1 MALMVNL
8 RHLEAH
14 SIHLEG
20 ELSVAELD
28 IDTRDQ
34 AIQVTQPLQYHLEVE
49 KIEDGLL
56 LQGDLHLVLEC
67 KCVRCLKPFKYRL
80 DLEEGAYHVPLQGED
95 AAPVVND
102 CVDLT
107 PFVRED
113 ILLAFPQH
121 PLCDRECRGLP
132 KPEAAKARKGRG
144 AGQTEASSS
153 AWAELNKLKFNR

>member
-28 IDTRDQ
+28 IDTKDQ
-34 AIQVTQPLQYHLEVE
+34 VIQVAQPLQYNLEVE

-56 LQGDLHLVLEC
+56 LQGDLHLVLAC

-80 DLEEGAYHVPLQGED
+80 DLEEGAYHVPLEGDD

-113 ILLAFPQH
+113 ILLEFPQH
-121 PLCDRECRGLP
+121 PLCDRECAGLP
-132 KPEAAKARKGRG
+132 TATVSKTKNIGGPGKTVTG
-144 AGQTEASSS
+144 SS
-153 AWAELNKLKFNR
+153 AWAELSKLKL

>member
-28 IDTRDQ
+28 IDTKDQ
-34 AIQVTQPLQYHLEVE
+34 VIEVAQPLQYNLEVE

-56 LQGDLHLVLEC
+56 LQGDLHLVLAC

-80 DLEEGAYHVPLQGED
+80 DLEEGAYHVPMVGDD
-95 AAPVVND
+95 AAHVMKEYVG
-102 CVDLT
+102 LT
-107 PFVRED
+107 SF
-113 ILLAFPQH
+113 LW
-121 PLCDRECRGLP
+121 
-132 KPEAAKARKGRG
+132 
-144 AGQTEASSS
+144 S
-153 AWAELNKLKFNR
+153 AH

>member
-28 IDTRDQ
+28 IDTKDQ
-34 AIQVTQPLQYHLEVE
+34 VIEVAQPLQYNLEVE

-56 LQGDLHLVLEC
+56 LQGDLHLVLAC

-80 DLEEGAYHVPLQGED
+80 DLEEGAYHVPLKGED
-95 AAPVVND
+95 AAPVIND

-132 KPEAAKARKGRG
+132 KPEAAKARKSRG
-144 AGQTEASSS
+144 TGQTEASSS

>member
-80 DLEEGAYHVPLQGED
+80 DLEEGAYHVPLQGDD
-95 AAPVVND
+95 AAPLVND

-132 KPEAAKARKGRG
+132 KPEAAKARKSRG
-144 AGQTEASSS
+144 TGQTEASSS